1 MQIFAT
7 IVTNSDSIECWA
19 GLFSHTVVLFSLFSP
34 VYKFKGCCYESI
46 KLIWEGLFCLMF
58 FVKQKMDTK
67 VTQPFST
74 NIGVFYILIVIFDEI
89 FIILLGY
96 LFQGRIE
103 EGKLDV

>member
-1 MQIFAT
+1 
-7 IVTNSDSIECWA
+7 
-19 GLFSHTVVLFSLFSP
+19 
-34 VYKFKGCCYESI
+34 
-46 KLIWEGLFCLMF
+46 MF